1 MERILCPDKLS
12 VEPTAINSEK
22 EYHYWRKTFENF
34 LDECRDKA
42 PNKLRCLT
50 KYVSASVYELISD
63 INSYQKAIEL
73 LDSLYIKQKNIIFA
87 RHVLA
92 TRKQAANETIDEFL
106 NELNKLSKNCEF
118 ETVTAEQYRQELV
131 RDSFINGLQSNSI
144 RERLL
149 EYPSLTLDD
158 ASSTARSLDLA
169 HRSSSSYVG
178 QQTITCARIII

>member
-1 MERILCPDKLS
+1 M
-12 VEPTAINSEK
+12 
-22 EYHYWRKTFENF
+22 
-34 LDECRDKA
+34 
-42 PNKLRCLT
+42 
-50 KYVSASVYELISD
+50 
-63 INSYQKAIEL
+63 
-73 LDSLYIKQKNIIFA
+73 YIKQKNIIFA

-169 HRSSSSYVG
+169 HRSSSSYVA
-178 QQTITCARIII
+178 QQTITWVIPARFDTPLWHMSTKSAQTIRQLKHMSY